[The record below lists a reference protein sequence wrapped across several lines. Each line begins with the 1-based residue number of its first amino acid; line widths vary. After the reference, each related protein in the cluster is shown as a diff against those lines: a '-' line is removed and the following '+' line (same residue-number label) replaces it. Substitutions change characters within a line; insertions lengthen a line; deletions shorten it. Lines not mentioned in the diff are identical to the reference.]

1 MNSASLTLNFSDKR
15 WTAWDTRSTTHD
27 ESFFQMWSRHSDD
40 AVVAMCDDGGHV
52 QGWTYKVLELFCSHH
67 CRSRKPEFG
76 FAGFNTVLERQVHF
90 LYFQLWIC
98 EFSCGEVALGKEPVQ
113 IADVG
118 RLAFDILLVACL
130 CPHTHNNIQSPITPL
145 GSPESSRE
153 GS

>member
-98 EFSCGEVALGKEPVQ
+98 EFSCGEVALGKELVQ
-113 IADVG
+113 VARAARQICVL
-118 RLAFDILLVACL
+118 RFLLAVPALPTQRILRAAAFSHCL
-130 CPHTHNNIQSPITPL
+130 
-145 GSPESSRE
+145 G
-153 GS
+153 